1 MGLFVGDCSFR
12 YAGSALGMRF
22 LIYLMKNFGSES
34 AAPFTD
40 QGI

>member
-1 MGLFVGDCSFR
+1 MRLFVWGGSFR
-12 YAGSALGMRF
+12 YAGGALGMRL
-22 LIYLMKNFGSES
+22 LIYLMKNRGSES